1 MDIHPMLESPVTRS
15 RAGSIALTIKN
26 YGPISQGRV
35 ALKPLT
41 VLVGP
46 NGCGKTHVTTLLHSA
61 LKAEGKHIDWDLDL
75 EDIRWR
81 RGATNW
87 HLDDAAPSSILRDE
101 AKRIYSHIQT
111 GGTVNS
117 DICKHVAAVW
127 AKSMESE
134 LKRNFSGSF
143 YDKIRTGSAYF
154 GLEVASEINRGRFVY
169 KTDGDRKL
177 ETMELDNINLEIEF
191 KKYRDASEMDSD
203 KRPYRD
209 EKTIHVSVPAICD
222 ERTVLAALKDG
233 VEARVRP
240 DLKRSIYFPAER
252 SGLTLLMDTVLH
264 KQKNRSKRKEYMY
277 EGLTGTVADLFS
289 WLSGID
295 GHRSAFAHMAES
307 FEADALDGKI
317 VLETDSMIPP
327 RISYVL
333 GRKSFTMAEVSS
345 SVRDVAFF
353 LVYLK
358 HAAEPDDMVI
368 LEEPEINLHPDNHV
382 LLARLIAKL
391 AAAGLR
397 MVVSTHSP
405 YFLEQLS
412 HCVVGG
418 AILNEKSGK
427 VLPHD
432 GCLRVDDVAVYQ
444 FVLHDGDYE
453 ICSLD
458 ITEDGIP
465 QTEFTDVDRKLYAE
479 LTKLRQADE

>member
-1 MDIHPMLESPVTRS
+1 MLESPVTRS
-15 RAGSIALTIKN
+15 SAGSIELTIRN
-26 YGPISQGRV
+26 YGPISRGRV

-75 EDIRWR
+75 EHIYWR
-81 RGATNW
+81 RDGEINW
-87 HLDDAAPSSILRDE
+87 HLRDTAPSSVLCDE
-101 AKRIYSHIQT
+101 AKRIHGRIQT
-111 GGTVNS
+111 GGIVDS

-127 AKSMESE
+127 AKSLESE
-134 LKRNFSGSF
+134 LSRNFSGGL
-143 YDKIRTGSAYF
+143 DDRIRTGSEYF
-154 GLEVASEINRGRFVY
+154 ELEVASEINRGKFVY
-169 KTDGDRKL
+169 KRDGDWKF
-177 ETMELDNINLEIEF
+177 ETVELDNINLEIEF
-191 KKYRDASEMDSD
+191 KKYQDVSEMDSD
-203 KRPYRD
+203 KIPYRD
-209 EKTIHVSVPAICD
+209 KKRIHVNVPDICG
-222 ERTVLAALKDG
+222 ERAVLDALKDG
-233 VEARVRP
+233 MAARANP
-240 DLKRSIYFPAER
+240 DLKRSVYFPAER
-252 SGLTLLMDTVLH
+252 SGLTFLMDTIL
-264 KQKNRSKRKEYMY
+264 QNPEYRSKQGEPLY
-277 EGLTGTVADLFS
+277 ERLTGTVADLFS
-289 WLSGID
+289 WLSGTD
-295 GHRSAFAHMAES
+295 DRRSEFAHIAES
-307 FEADALDGKI
+307 FEADALGGKI
-317 VLETDSMIPP
+317 ILETNSMTPP
-327 RISYVL
+327 YIYYVL
-333 GRKSFTMAEVSS
+333 GRMSLTMAEVSS
-345 SVRDVAFF
+345 SVRDVALF

-358 HAAEPDDMVI
+358 HAAKLGDMVI

-418 AILNEKSGK
+418 AILNEKSEK

-432 GCLRVDDVAVYQ
+432 ECLRLDDVAAYQ
-444 FVLHDGDYE
+444 FVPHDGNYE
-453 ICSLD
+453 VCPLD

>member
-1 MDIHPMLESPVTRS
+1 MLESPVTRS
-15 RAGSIALTIKN
+15 RAGSIELTIRN
-26 YGPISQGRV
+26 YGPISRGRV
-35 ALKPLT
+35 TLKPLT

-61 LKAEGKHIDWDLDL
+61 LKAEGKHINWDLDL

-81 RGATNW
+81 RGEINW
-87 HLDDAAPSSILRDE
+87 HLDDVAPSSVLRDE
-101 AKRIYSHIQT
+101 AKRISSHIQT

-127 AKSMESE
+127 AKSLESE
-134 LKRNFSGSF
+134 LKRNFLGGF
-143 YDKIRTGSAYF
+143 YDRIRTGSEYF
-154 GLEVASEINRGRFVY
+154 ELEVASEINRGRFVY
-169 KTDGDRKL
+169 KRDGDWKF

-191 KKYRDASEMDSD
+191 KNYRDANEMDSD
-203 KRPYRD
+203 KRPYR
-209 EKTIHVSVPAICD
+209 EKKTIHVNVPAICG
-222 ERTVLAALKDG
+222 ERTILDALKDG
-233 VEARVRP
+233 VTARANP

-252 SGLTLLMDTVLH
+252 SGLMLLMRTVLQ
-264 KQKNRSKRKEYMY
+264 KQKNRSKLKESLY
-277 EGLTGTVADLFS
+277 ERLTGTVADLFS
-289 WLSGID
+289 WISGID
-295 GHRSAFAHMAES
+295 DHRSAFAHMAEN
-307 FEADALDGKI
+307 FESNALGGKV
-317 VLETDSMIPP
+317 VLKTDSMLPP
-327 RISYVL
+327 YISYAL
-333 GRKSFTMAEVSS
+333 GKKSFAMAEVSS

-358 HAAEPDDMVI
+358 HAAEPGDMVI

-427 VLPHD
+427 VLPRD
-432 GCLRVDDVAVYQ
+432 ECLRMGDVAAYQ
-444 FVLHDGDYE
+444 FVPHDGNYE
-453 ICSLD
+453 IRSLD

-465 QTEFTDVDRKLYAE
+465 QTEFINVDRKLYAE